1 MLPAGLRAD
10 DHHIPKLRF
19 RLVRCMFGD
28 ATACYLLAMQIEGAA
43 NMTGPRDSQSLT
55 TDRGICTA
63 LLFAL
68 VAERLALFYEHDKW
82 MTAAQGATLAA
93 DWLARSKRRLPN
105 DRRKH
110 LSVLSDDLARQIVD
124 AVSREA
130 GLHITHEMMES
141 LDPNYPSDIAQSLT
155 LECARLLE
163 DSSLASGM
171 D

>member
-1 MLPAGLRAD
+1 
-10 DHHIPKLRF
+10 
-19 RLVRCMFGD
+19 
-28 ATACYLLAMQIEGAA
+28 
-43 NMTGPRDSQSLT
+43 MTGPRDSQLPA
-55 TDRGICTA
+55 TDRDLSTA

-82 MTAAQGATLAA
+82 MTAAQGASLAA

-105 DRRKH
+105 AGRKH
-110 LSVLSDDLARQIVD
+110 LSALSDDLARQIVD
-124 AVSREA
+124 SVSREA
-130 GLHITHEMMES
+130 GLHIAHEMMES

-163 DSSLASGM
+163 GSPLAAGV